1 MYGQDERE
9 FQIELANIKMKHKTK
24 RITFFAVIVLEFSI
38 FWGISNLFALQNP
51 WSILVLAVMVSVGVF
66 TILLYLWDLQDIEKE
81 IRSLKQKYTWQ

>member
-1 MYGQDERE
+1 
-9 FQIELANIKMKHKTK
+9 MKHKTK